1 MDLPRIKILV
11 TTNNILNTRGESLS
25 TYSLQTLDKT
35 QRNEEVIPSA

>member
-11 TTNNILNTRGESLS
+11 TTNILNTCGESLF

-35 QRNEEVIPSA
+35 QSNEEIIPSA